1 MSTLEAPPLT
11 FNGVLNAFTSVAA
24 EFSKAA
30 AAASNAFYKISIA
43 LEGSLEVTV
52 SGIEARHYV
61 RGAMQPE
68 RADERVQR
76 ILRGESPEVSWL
88 PPEHRARVAAAH
100 IRGAAEAGTGK
111 PEVLAWHR
119 LLGREAVS
127 VR

>member
-1 MSTLEAPPLT
+1 MESRSTNPTRLT
-11 FNGVLNAFTSVAA
+11 VALTNLTETFGWFNRAMTSLYHQVA
-24 EFSKAA
+24 
-30 AAASNAFYKISIA
+30 IA
-43 LEGSLEVTV
+43 VDQDVEVTV

-68 RADERVQR
+68 YVDERVQR
-76 ILRGESPEVSWL
+76 ILRGESAEVAWL
-88 PPEHRARVAAAH
+88 SGEHRARIAAAH
-100 IRGAAEAGTGK
+100 IRGAAEAGQGR